1 MTELSGKVAGRRR
14 VVLFLSVCALGVSS
28 IITQLTLM
36 REFLS
41 VFSGNEMIYGII
53 LGSWLLLAGLGA
65 GSATWRCGRR
75 LAWRC

>member
-1 MTELSGKVAGRRR
+1 M
-14 VVLFLSVCALGVSS
+14 LFLSVCALGVSS

-53 LGSWLLLAGLGA
+53 LGSWLLLALYPMILKIFFILIYHSGSLFLLVPCFGLENQNE
-65 GSATWRCGRR
+65 
-75 LAWRC
+75 